1 MPYLVDSKI
10 GGGRSPTVHI
20 DAAMPGNWCP
30 ECWFVK
36 AQ

>member
-1 MPYLVDSKI
+1 MPYLVNSKI
-10 GGGRSPTVHI
+10 GGVKANGLI